1 MLMSCMARPLR
12 IEYEGAMYHVM
23 CRGNNGRDIFFGDD
37 GCKKFLDTLDEAC
50 IRAGWFVHAYVL
62 MGNHYHILLETP
74 EGNLVDGM
82 KWFQGTYTQRI
93 NAWQGRRGHLFQ
105 GRYKAQLVNS
115 EQRDDNYFQTVSDY
129 IHLNPARAKMTG
141 EGKRW
146 ERLRDYPWS
155 SVQLYCGWKR
165 KRPSWF
171 VVDKVL
177 ESYCFKD
184 DTRGRDSYGKYMDA
198 KGEEV
203 QGAEPGIGYEELRRG
218 WCLGDGDF
226 RQKMLDRA
234 KKALEGKKLESV
246 MGAAV
251 REHGETEAAKLLAE
265 GLEKLKLDSDD
276 LEGMAKSAP
285 EKKALAA
292 WLSQQTL
299 VPADWIAAELHMG
312 HGSLVSRSKK
322 WVRETKDGRKW
333 LLKLA

>member
-1 MLMSCMARPLR
+1 
-12 IEYEGAMYHVM
+12 
-23 CRGNNGRDIFFGDD
+23 
-37 GCKKFLDTLDEAC
+37 
-50 IRAGWFVHAYVL
+50 
-62 MGNHYHILLETP
+62 
-74 EGNLVDGM
+74 
-82 KWFQGTYTQRI
+82 
-93 NAWQGRRGHLFQ
+93 
-105 GRYKAQLVNS
+105 
-115 EQRDDNYFQTVSDY
+115 
-129 IHLNPARAKMTG
+129 MTG

-246 MGAAV
+246 MG
-251 REHGETEAAKLLAE
+251 
-265 GLEKLKLDSDD
+265 DFDYF
-276 LEGMAKSAP
+276 
-285 EKKALAA
+285 
-292 WLSQQTL
+292 TL
-299 VPADWIAAELHMG
+299 VALFWCFIG
-312 HGSLVSRSKK
+312 HYQLAFLI
-322 WVRETKDGRKW
+322 
-333 LLKLA
+333 LLKWGFNAHKSITFIGKRNG

>member
-1 MLMSCMARPLR
+1 MARPLR
-12 IEYEGAMYHVM
+12 IEYPGAMYHVM

-50 IRAGWFVHAYVL
+50 VRAGWYVHAYVL
-62 MGNHYHILLETP
+62 MGNHYHIMLETP

-105 GRYKAQLVNS
+105 GRYKAQLINS
-115 EQRDDNYFQTVSDY
+115 EQRDDNYFQTVSEY
-129 IHLNPARAKMTG
+129 IHLNPARARMTG

-184 DTRGRDSYGKYMDA
+184 DTRGRDTYGKYMNA

-203 QGAEPGIGYEELRRG
+203 QDGEPGIGYEELRRG
-218 WCLGDGDF
+218 WCLGDGTF
-226 RQKMLDRA
+226 RQKMLDKA
-234 KKALEGKKLESV
+234 EEAMQSKKRESL

-251 REHGETEAAKLLAE
+251 REHGKAEAVRLLDE
-265 GLEKLKLDSDD
+265 GIEKLGISADW
-276 LEGMAKSAP
+276 LERMNKSAP
-285 EKKALAA
+285 EKKALAT
-292 WLSQQTL
+292 WLAGRTL
-299 VPADWIAAELHMG
+299 VGTEWIAQVLWMG
-312 HGSLVSRSKK
+312 HRSSISQAKK
-322 WVRETKDGRKW
+322 WARETKEGRKW
-333 LLKLA
+333 LLKLG